1 MTHGYSVIG
10 PQRLRKTYFASGQVG
25 QDGLV
30 LDLEVVDNPEISV
43 RDDRRD

>member
-1 MTHGYSVIG
+1 MAHGYSVIG
-10 PQRLRKTYFASGQVG
+10 PLRLRETYFASGQVG